1 MKAEKCKGFRDLT
14 PDDMRAFRLVEDTF
28 RDCCLGWGY
37 DEIRTPT
44 LEYLYLFTSAG
55 TLTPNMLSKVYS
67 FLDWDG
73 WSGERVVLKPD
84 GTIPAARYYIANNKS
99 GLARL
104 FYVTNLFMF
113 EETGKKSREKWQCG
127 AELIGVNSALSDIE
141 LVSMSLD
148 VLRQLG
154 LSDIK
159 IKLSHA
165 GLIKALLDSL
175 ELSSEEK
182 GSIFSR
188 ILEGDSAALDI
199 VKMDKPDTVEAL
211 NLLLGLKGK
220 TSGFL
225 KNIKA
230 LSGNKLA
237 CISQSLDNFICI
249 VENFEK
255 LGIEYRIDLASG
267 KGFEYYTGLI
277 FHLLIG
283 QNVIGGG
290 GRYDALIPQMGG
302 QATPAAGFALYM
314 DQLIKM
320 LEPESL
326 SELDSNKILVKIAP
340 DIMEEGFNLSEILR
354 DFGYIVVLEL
364 DDKQAEDFGWKLEVV
379 NSNPKLLL
387 TDLSG
392 GEKTTT
398 DDACDILKLLGCTE
412 DVS

>member
-1 MKAEKCKGFRDLT
+1 MKAEKCKGFKDLT

-55 TLTPNMLSKVYS
+55 TLTPNMLNKVYS

-84 GTIPAARYYIANNKS
+84 GTIPAARYYINNNKS

-113 EETGKKSREKWQCG
+113 EETGKKPREKWQCG
-127 AELIGVNSALSDIE
+127 AELIGVNTMLSDIE
-141 LVSMSLD
+141 LVSLSLD

-165 GLIKALLDSL
+165 GLIKALLDGL

-182 GSIFSR
+182 NSIFSR
-188 ILEGDSAALDI
+188 ILEGDTAALDI
-199 VKMDKPDTVEAL
+199 VKMDKPETVEAL
-211 NLLLGLKGK
+211 NLFLGLKGK

-230 LSGNKLA
+230 LSRKKLSN
-237 CISQSLDNFICI
+237 ISQPLDNFIGI
-249 VENFEK
+249 VEKLET
-255 LGIEYRIDLASG
+255 LGIDYRIDLASG

-277 FHLLIG
+277 FHLIIG

-314 DQLIKM
+314 DQLIKL
-320 LEPESL
+320 LEPEAL
-326 SELDSNKILVKIAP
+326 AELDANKILVSIEQGAL
-340 DIMEEGFNLSEILR
+340 EEGFNLAELLR
-354 DFGYIVVLEL
+354 DFGFIVVVAL
-364 DDKQAEDFGWKLEVV
+364 DDKQDTDCGWKLEVV
-379 NSNPKLLL
+379 SKSPKFAL
-387 TDLSG
+387 TDIA
-392 GEKTTT
+392 EKSTTKT
-398 DDACDILKLLGCTE
+398 DEACDILKILGCTE

>member
-1 MKAEKCKGFRDLT
+1 
-14 PDDMRAFRLVEDTF
+14 
-28 RDCCLGWGY
+28 
-37 DEIRTPT
+37 
-44 LEYLYLFTSAG
+44 
-55 TLTPNMLSKVYS
+55 
-67 FLDWDG
+67 
-73 WSGERVVLKPD
+73 
-84 GTIPAARYYIANNKS
+84 
-99 GLARL
+99 
-104 FYVTNLFMF
+104 
-113 EETGKKSREKWQCG
+113 
-127 AELIGVNSALSDIE
+127 
-141 LVSMSLD
+141 MSLD

-182 GSIFSR
+182 NSIFSR

-230 LSGNKLA
+230 LSGKKLA
-237 CISQSLDNFICI
+237 RISQPLDNFISI
-249 VENFEK
+249 VEKLET

-267 KGFEYYTGLI
+267 KGFEYYTGII

-326 SELDSNKILVKIAP
+326 AELDSNKIIVKIAP
-340 DIMEEGFNLSEILR
+340 DVMEEGFNLSEILR

-364 DDKQAEDFGWKLEVV
+364 DDKQTADYGWKLEVV
-379 NSNPKLLL
+379 SNAPKFLL
-387 TDLSG
+387 TDMSSG
-392 GEKTTT
+392 GKTST

>member
-1 MKAEKCKGFRDLT
+1 MKAEKCKGFSDLT

-44 LEYLYLFTSAG
+44 LEYLHLFTSAG

-84 GTIPAARYYIANNKS
+84 GTIPAARFYINNNKT

-141 LVSMSLD
+141 LLSLSLD
-148 VLRQLG
+148 VLKQLG

-175 ELSSEEK
+175 ELSPEEK
-182 GSIFSR
+182 SGIISR
-188 ILEGDSAALDI
+188 ILEGDSSALDI
-199 VKMDKPDTVEAL
+199 VKIDKPEAVEAL

-230 LSGNKLA
+230 LSGKKLA
-237 CISQSLDNFICI
+237 NISQPLDNFISI
-249 VENFEK
+249 VEKLEQ
-255 LGIEYRIDLASG
+255 LGIDYRIDLGSG

-283 QNVIGGG
+283 QNIIGGG

-320 LEPESL
+320 IEPESL
-326 SELDSNKILVKIAP
+326 AELDSNKILVKIAP
-340 DIMEEGFNLSEILR
+340 DATEDGFSLAEALR
-354 DFGYIVVLEL
+354 DFGYIVVVQLE
-364 DDKQAEDFGWKLEVV
+364 DGQDTGYGWVLEVV
-379 NSNPKLLL
+379 NKSPKFIL
-387 TDLSG
+387 TEITQ
-392 GEKTTT
+392 GETTST
-398 DDACDILKLLGCTE
+398 DDAMDILKLLGCTE
-412 DVS
+412 DVA

>member
-1 MKAEKCKGFRDLT
+1 MKAEKCKGFKDLT

-44 LEYLYLFTSAG
+44 LEYLYLFTSVG
-55 TLTPNMLSKVYS
+55 TLTPNMLEKVYS

-84 GTIPAARYYIANNKS
+84 GTIPTARYYINNNIS

-127 AELIGVNSALSDIE
+127 AELVGVNNALADIE
-141 LVSMSLD
+141 LLSLSVD
-148 VLRQLG
+148 VIRQLG

-165 GLIKALLDSL
+165 GLIKALLDGL
-175 ELSSEEK
+175 ELSTEEK
-182 GSIFSR
+182 MGIFTR

-199 VKMDKPDTVEAL
+199 LKMDKPETAEIL

-220 TSGFL
+220 SSGFL

-230 LSGNKLA
+230 LSEKNLA
-237 CISQSLDNFICI
+237 NISESLDNFICI
-249 VENFEK
+249 VEKLEK
-255 LGIEYRIDLASG
+255 LGIDYRIDLASG

-283 QNVIGGG
+283 QTVIGGG

-302 QATPAAGFALYM
+302 QTTPAAGFAFYM
-314 DQLIKM
+314 DQLMKLI
-320 LEPESL
+320 EPESL
-326 SELDSNKILVKIAP
+326 AELDSNKILVSIAA
-340 DIMEEGFNLSEILR
+340 DEMEEGFNLAEILR
-354 DFGYIVVLEL
+354 DFGYIVVLQL
-364 DDKQAEDFGWKLEVV
+364 EDENKTDCGWLLEIA
-379 NSNPKLLL
+379 NEAQKFIL
-387 TDLSG
+387 TDSG
-392 GEKTTT
+392 SGDITKT
-398 DDACDILKLLGCTE
+398 DDVCDILKLLGCVE
-412 DVS
+412 DVA